1 MATQTKKITISFF
14 INTLLNGMAA
24 GIVVALIA
32 NAVLGQIFKALSPYS
47 SVFGMLYQSVT
58 DVQYLVSAVIGFIV
72 GIQLGFVPIKASMI
86 GLAGFIASGAIR
98 HVDGIVK
105 FVGIGDLINVMII
118 VALAALVTLWL
129 GNKLGSL
136 TIIVQPIIVAG
147 GIGALGLF
155 TLPYIAQVSAI
166 IGKGIN
172 SFTVLQPILMCILI
186 AASFSI
192 VIISPISTVAIGIA
206 VGLAGLASGAAN
218 LGVAACTAVLIIG
231 SWRVNKAGIT
241 AAIALGGMKLMIP
254 NLVRYPIMALPVVL
268 TAAASGI
275 AGRFLGIMGDKVSAG
290 FGIAGLVG
298 PIKAYEFLTGTPAA
312 RFIALIIA
320 YFVVPF
326 GCALLLHILFTKI
339 IKLYKPEI
347 YKSEAV

>member
-1 MATQTKKITISFF
+1 MAEQTKKITVKFF

-32 NAVLGQIFKALSPYS
+32 NAVLGQIFKALAPYGAI
-47 SVFGMLYQSVT
+47 FGMLYQSVA

-86 GLAGFIASGAIR
+86 GLAGFIASGAVR

-105 FVGIGDLINVMII
+105 LVGIGDLINVMII

-147 GIGALGLF
+147 GLGALGLF
-155 TLPYIAQVSAI
+155 ILPYVAEVSAA
-166 IGKGIN
+166 IGRGIN
-172 SFTVLQPILMCILI
+172 SFTVLQPVLMCILI

-206 VGLAGLASGAAN
+206 IGLAGLASGAAN
-218 LGVAACTAVLIIG
+218 LGVAACTAVLIVG

-254 NLVRYPIMALPVVL
+254 NLVRYPIMALPVV
-268 TAAASGI
+268 
-275 AGRFLGIMGDKVSAG
+275 
-290 FGIAGLVG
+290 
-298 PIKAYEFLTGTPAA
+298 
-312 RFIALIIA
+312 
-320 YFVVPF
+320 
-326 GCALLLHILFTKI
+326 
-339 IKLYKPEI
+339 
-347 YKSEAV
+347 